1 MRRGAAG
8 RQRCTTALTLPLAY
22 AQVANTI
29 VLVPMV
35 LNAHAGTKYGVP
47 FPVLARSA
55 FGVRGASIP
64 SLLRALVA
72 CGWFGIQ
79 TWVGAGAIH
88 TLLNSVSGGALT
100 APAVAWLGI
109 SWPEAFCFLLFWGV
123 QVTIVWRGIESIKL
137 VEKYSAPV
145 LISLTAALFFWAVS
159 AAGGV
164 GPMLHA
170 PATFATS
177 AAFWAALFPAITA
190 NVGFW
195 ATLSLNLS
203 DFSRYS
209 HSQRSQFAGQALGLP
224 FTMVAFSS
232 VALVVTSATAV
243 LFGAPVPDPVALLAR
258 IGGAGATGLGLV
270 GLIVA
275 TLSTNI
281 AANVVAPAN
290 AFVNLMP
297 QRLSFRGG
305 GVITAVLG
313 MLVCPWRLVST
324 TNGFIFVWLVG
335 YSALLGPVAGIL
347 LADYWVLRRRAL
359 DVDGLFSASPS
370 GPYYFSR
377 GYNLAALA
385 ALAAGVAPNVPG
397 FMQAAGVAHGVHW
410 LWVRVYEYAWFV
422 GFGVAAAVY
431 LALMAA
437 RADMRTA

>member
-1 MRRGAAG
+1 
-8 RQRCTTALTLPLAY
+8 
-22 AQVANTI
+22 
-29 VLVPMV
+29 MV

-55 FGVRGASIP
+55 FGVRGANVP

-79 TWVGAGAIH
+79 TWVGAGAIY
-88 TLLNSVSGGALT
+88 TLLNGLSGGALT
-100 APAVAWLGI
+100 APVVAWLGI
-109 SWPEAFCFLLFWGV
+109 SVPEACCFLLFWFV
-123 QVTIVWRGIESIKL
+123 QVAIVWRGIESIKL

-145 LISLTAALFFWAVS
+145 LIALTAALFIWAVT

-164 GPMLHA
+164 GPMLRA
-170 PATFATS
+170 PPTFATP

-203 DFSRYS
+203 DFSRFSY
-209 HSQRSQFAGQALGLP
+209 SQRSQFAGQALGLP

-232 VALVVTSATAV
+232 VALVVTSATTV

-297 QRLSFRGG
+297 QRLSFRAGG
-305 GVITAVLG
+305 IATAVLG
-313 MLVCPWRLVST
+313 MLVCPWRLVSS

-347 LADYWVLRRRAL
+347 LAEYWVLRRRVR
-359 DVDGLFSASPS
+359 DVDGLFSAAPS

-377 GYNLAALA
+377 GYNPAALL

-397 FMQAAGVAHGVHW
+397 FLQAAGVASNVSTLW
-410 LWVRVYEYAWFV
+410 LRIYEQAWFV

-437 RADMRTA
+437 PRADTRAA

>member
-1 MRRGAAG
+1 
-8 RQRCTTALTLPLAY
+8 
-22 AQVANTI
+22 
-29 VLVPMV
+29 MV

-55 FGVRGASIP
+55 FGVRGANVP

-79 TWVGAGAIH
+79 TWVGAGAIF
-88 TLLNSVSGGALT
+88 TLLNGLSGGAFT
-100 APAVAWLGI
+100 SPPVAWLGI
-109 SWPEAFCFLLFWGV
+109 SVPEACCFLLFWV
-123 QVTIVWRGIESIKL
+123 SQVTIVWRGIESIKL

-145 LISLTAALFFWAVS
+145 LIALTAALFFWALN

-170 PATFATS
+170 PPTFATP
-177 AAFWAALFPAITA
+177 ALFWAALYPAITA

-203 DFSRYS
+203 DFSRFSY
-209 HSQRSQFAGQALGLP
+209 SQRAQFAGQALGLP

-232 VALVVTSATAV
+232 VALVVTSATTV

-297 QRLSFRGG
+297 QRLSFRAGG
-305 GVITAVLG
+305 LITAFLG
-313 MLVCPWRLVST
+313 MLVCPWRLVSS

-335 YSALLGPVAGIL
+335 YSALLGPVVGIL
-347 LADYWVLRRRAL
+347 LADYWVLRRRVL

-370 GPYYFSR
+370 GPYYFTR
-377 GYNLAALA
+377 GYNTAALA
-385 ALAAGVAPNVPG
+385 ALAVGIAPNVPG
-397 FMQAAGVAHGVHW
+397 FLAAAGVVQNVGT
-410 LWVRVYEYAWFV
+410 LWVRVYEQAWFV
-422 GFGVAAAVY
+422 GFGIAALAY

-437 RADMRTA
+437 PGAADKRAAA

>member
-1 MRRGAAG
+1 LV
-8 RQRCTTALTLPLAY
+8 LTLS
-22 AQVANTI
+22 AQVANVI

-35 LNAHAGTKYGVP
+35 LNAHGGTKYGVP

-55 FGVRGASIP
+55 FGVRGASVP

-79 TWVGAGAIH
+79 TWVGAGAIY
-88 TLLNSVSGGALT
+88 TLLNGLSGGALT

-109 SWPEAFCFLLFWGV
+109 SLPEAACFLLFWGV
-123 QVTIVWRGIESIKL
+123 QVAIVWRGIESIKL
-137 VEKYSAPV
+137 VERYSAPV
-145 LISLTAALFFWAVS
+145 LILLTAALFFWAVT

-164 GPMLHA
+164 GPTLHA
-170 PATFATS
+170 PSAFALGG
-177 AAFWAALFPAITA
+177 AKAGGFWQALFPAITA

-209 HSQRSQFAGQALGLP
+209 HSQRAQFAGQALGLP

-232 VALVVTSATAV
+232 VALVVTSATTV
-243 LFGAPVPDPVALLAR
+243 LYGAPIPDPVALLAR
-258 IGGAGATGLGLV
+258 IGGVGATGLGLV
-270 GLIVA
+270 GLIIA

-290 AFVNLMP
+290 AFVNLAP
-297 QRLSFRGG
+297 QRLSFRAGG
-305 GVITAVLG
+305 LITAFLG
-313 MLVCPWRLVST
+313 MLVCPWRLVSS

-347 LADYWVLRRRAL
+347 LADYWLLRSRVL
-359 DVDGLFSASPS
+359 DVDGLFSAQPS
-370 GPYYFSR
+370 GPYYFTR

-385 ALAAGVAPNVPG
+385 ALAAGIAPNVPG
-397 FMQAAGVAHGVHW
+397 FLQAAGLAKAVPALW
-410 LWVRVYEYAWFV
+410 LRVYEYAWFV
-422 GFGVAAAVY
+422 GFGVAAVAY

-437 RADMRTA
+437 PRADSHARI